1 MFSEI
6 LVPLDGSSLA
16 ECVLPH
22 VVAVATSFDAVA
34 VLLRVLGQEHAEGSG
49 SPADPVGWHLAEAA
63 AQSYLQEVA
72 DGLAGSEV
80 SAETVI
86 LQGAPAER
94 VLELARERGFGLIVL
109 SSHGQSGLS
118 GWNVSSV
125 VQKIILRARQS
136 VMIVRAYQ
144 PGIERGGVARYRR
157 ILVPLDGSQ
166 RAECALPVAALLAEA
181 NRGTILLTHVVH
193 EPEMPRQTKP
203 TEEDLDLAERLV
215 ERNTVEAKAYL
226 DRLRRRLSADAQAR
240 LLVGGDV
247 ATTLQDAVESEEAD
261 LVVLSAHGYSGA
273 PRRTYGSI
281 TAGFIAYGTTPLLIV
296 QDIEEDESRP
306 SQAELSV
313 REHKGH

>member
-1 MFSEI
+1 MFNEI

-22 VVAVATSFDAVA
+22 VATVATSFGAVT
-34 VLLRVLGQEHAEGSG
+34 VLLRVLGQERTETEAI
-49 SPADPVGWHLAEAA
+49 PADPVGWHLAEAE

-72 DGLAGSEV
+72 SRLGSREVQAG
-80 SAETVI
+80 TVV
-86 LQGAPAER
+86 LQGTPAER
-94 VLELARERGFGLIVL
+94 VLELAKERGSDLIVL

-125 VQKIILRARQS
+125 VQKIILRAHQS
-136 VMIVRAYQ
+136 IMIVRAYQ
-144 PGIERGGVARYRR
+144 PGVERGGVARYRR

-166 RAECALPVAALLAEA
+166 RAECVLPVATVLAEA
-181 NRGTILLTHVVH
+181 SRGTMLLTHVVH

-203 TEEDLDLAERLV
+203 TQEDLGLARQLV
-215 ERNTVEAKAYL
+215 ERNTVEAEAYL
-226 DRLRRRLSADAQAR
+226 GRLQKRLSVDTQAR
-240 LLVGGDV
+240 LLTGGDV
-247 ATTLQDAVESEEAD
+247 ATTLQDAAESEEAD

-281 TAGFIAYGTTPLLIV
+281 AASFIAYGTTPLLII
-296 QDIEEDESRP
+296 QDIEGDEANP
-306 SQAELSV
+306 SQAELAA

>member
-1 MFSEI
+1 MFNEI

-16 ECVLPH
+16 ECVLAH
-22 VVAVATSFDAVA
+22 VVAMATSFHAVA
-34 VLLRVLGQEHAEGSG
+34 VLLRVLGQEHAEGAAG
-49 SPADPVGWHLAEAA
+49 PADPVGWHLAEAE

-72 DGLAGSEV
+72 DRLASNDV
-80 SAETVI
+80 SAETVV
-86 LQGAPAER
+86 LQGEPAER
-94 VLELARERGFGLIVL
+94 VLELAKERGSGLIVL

-125 VQKIILRARQS
+125 VQKIILRAYRS

-144 PGIERGGVARYRR
+144 PGSERGGVARYRR

-166 RAECALPVAALLAEA
+166 RAECVLPVAAVLAEA
-181 NRGTILLTHVVH
+181 NRGTLLLTHVVR

-203 TEEDLDLAERLV
+203 TEEDLQLAQRLV
-215 ERNTVEAKAYL
+215 ERNTVEAEAYL
-226 DRLRRRLSADAQAR
+226 GRLEKRLSVDAQTR

-247 ATTLQDAVESEEAD
+247 ATMLQDAVESEEAD

-281 TAGFIAYGTTPLLIV
+281 TASFVAYGITPLLIV
-296 QDIEEDESRP
+296 QDIEEGESQP
-306 SQAELSV
+306 SQAELLIK
-313 REHKGH
+313 EHKGH